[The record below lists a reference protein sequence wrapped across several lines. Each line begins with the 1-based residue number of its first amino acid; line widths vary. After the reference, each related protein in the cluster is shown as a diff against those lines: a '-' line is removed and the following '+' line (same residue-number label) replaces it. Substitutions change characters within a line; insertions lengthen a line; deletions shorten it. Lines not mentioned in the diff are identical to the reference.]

1 MQYRSIVIAAEDFES
16 EEIDTIAKII
26 EGYIGDL
33 NLSCSGRLSG
43 FSWRIDVQMR
53 YDDES

>member
-33 NLSCSGRLSG
+33 NLSCSGKMKSFR
-43 FSWRIDVQMR
+43 WRIDVSAR
-53 YDDES
+53 FDDES

>member
-1 MQYRSIVIAAEDFES
+1 MQYRSMVIAADDF
-16 EEIDTIAKII
+16 DFQDQAAIAKII

-53 YDDES
+53 YDDAS

>member
-1 MQYRSIVIAAEDFES
+1 MQYRSMVIAAEDFEC

-26 EGYIGDL
+26 EGYITDL
-33 NLSCSGRLSG
+33 NLSFSSKLSG
-43 FSWRIDVQMR
+43 FSWRLDVQMR

>member
-33 NLSCSGRLSG
+33 NLSCSGSLSG

>member
-1 MQYRSIVIAAEDFES
+1 MQYRSMVIAAEDFES
-16 EEIDTIAKII
+16 EEIDTIVKII

-43 FSWRIDVQMR
+43 FRWRIDVEMR

>member
-1 MQYRSIVIAAEDFES
+1 MQYRSMVIAAEDFEC